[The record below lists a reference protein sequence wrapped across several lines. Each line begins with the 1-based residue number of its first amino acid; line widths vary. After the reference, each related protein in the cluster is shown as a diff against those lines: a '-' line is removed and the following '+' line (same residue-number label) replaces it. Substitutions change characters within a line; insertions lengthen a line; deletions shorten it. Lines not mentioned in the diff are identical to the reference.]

1 MPISLTFVAGAASI
15 YAATRHLSD
24 SATIFLVVAPSF
36 GCQRLAPYFLG
47 L

>member
-24 SATIFLVVAPSF
+24 SATIFLVVVAPSF
-36 GCQRLAPYFLG
+36 GCQRLAPYF
-47 L
+47 